1 MAYHAVDVACC
12 TTVDTHAALR
22 RGSFFLPLGGL
33 AMTSVDPS
41 TILHDKQA
49 AASEERDRILALADT
64 PEARQE
70 KVKLAAAYRILARL
84 GLDDGLAGH
93 ISLRVP
99 GAPEYFWVNPF
110 GMFFNE
116 VTAENLVL
124 VNAQGEIID
133 GGAMINFAGFCIHS
147 AIHRARPDVNC
158 AVHTHPPAGSAY
170 SCLNMLLEPL
180 DQTGC
185 SFFEDHAI
193 YQEYTGVV
201 IDPNQATDIAEALG
215 DKRALI
221 LANHG
226 LLTCAATV
234 EQALLDMIDMER
246 TCAVNMRAMST
257 GRELQV
263 VPPEVARQSKSVL
276 TQPGRY
282 PFQWAAMIR
291 ELDRHETDY
300 NPWR

>member
-1 MAYHAVDVACC
+1 M
-12 TTVDTHAALR
+12 TT
-22 RGSFFLPLGGL
+22 
-33 AMTSVDPS
+33 VDPS
-41 TILHDKQA
+41 TILHDRVSSDAEEKKRIVALANTPQA
-49 AASEERDRILALADT
+49 REER
-64 PEARQE
+64 
-70 KVKLAAAYRILARL
+70 VKLAAAYRMLARL

-99 GAPEYFWVNPF
+99 GAPDYFWVNPF
-110 GMFFNE
+110 GMLFKE

-124 VNAQGEIID
+124 VNRHGEIID
-133 GGAMINFAGFCIHS
+133 GGSMINYAGFCIHS
-147 AIHRARPDVNC
+147 AIHHARPDVNC
-158 AVHTHPPAGSAY
+158 AAHTHPPQGSAY
-170 SCLNMLLEPL
+170 SSLAIELEPL

-185 SFFEDHAI
+185 SFFDDHAV
-193 YQEYTGVV
+193 YSEYTGVV
-201 IDPNQATDIAEALG
+201 IESDQADGIVAALG

-226 LLTCAATV
+226 LLTCAGTV
-234 EQALLDMIDMER
+234 EQALIDMIDMER
-246 TCAVNMRAMST
+246 TCGVNLRAMAT
-257 GRELQV
+257 QRPLQV
-263 VPPEVARQSKSVL
+263 VPPEVALQSRSVL